1 MAEGN
6 RNFIDQV
13 YVTDEKSSNKG
24 QIIDIG
30 AKAENVYFNDD
41 IILPEKL
48 KEYQKKIIAG
58 TDSGIKITNDNQ
70 ISINLD
76 NLQLLKIQQLTNVTS
91 VVNHILPYYE
101 ENTLYY
107 GDCQGLIANDNS
119 PIIKLEN
126 IKTKSFFMF
135 IQNAERFIIFSS
147 GRIWRSKIRK
157 DFPEQ
162 EIFTLIQ
169 DSINNVSSFSYFNNL
184 NEFLQLTKND
194 KKTFSYISIKNEK
207 NIEDGE
213 YLSLPIGETT
223 KILINDSGAMYIS
236 HYINNV
242 WEKPKKIDLNVD
254 ISALENQI
262 NQKQD
267 MSQRTFAIVGN
278 GNNTTYPTT
287 SAVVGYVT
295 NFLNL
300 TKSVTSTYNYII
312 DNTSPRLIYV
322 VLNQNQD
329 NFPRGEYFVLSF
341 GATHRIWI
349 SGSNGNIYTQNS
361 NDQGETWE
369 QPVLKT
375 LGTTID
381 EDALITKIINRLPK
395 YEGDIVTF
403 EDTLENIANDSY

>member
-13 YVTDEKSSNKG
+13 YVTNGESPDKG
-24 QIIDIG
+24 EIIDIG

-41 IILPEKL
+41 IILPKKL
-48 KEYQKKIIAG
+48 EEYQKKLIAG

-76 NLQLLKIQQLTNVTS
+76 NLQLLKIQQLTNVIS
-91 VVNHILPYYE
+91 VVNDILPYYE
-101 ENTLYY
+101 EHTLYY
-107 GDCQGLIANDNS
+107 GDCQGLIVNDNS

-147 GRIWRSKIRK
+147 GRIWRSKIIK

-162 EIFTLIQ
+162 EVFTLIQ
-169 DSINNVSSFSYFNNL
+169 NSINNVSSFSYFNSL
-184 NEFLQLTKND
+184 NEFLQLAKND

-223 KILINDSGAMYIS
+223 KILINDSGVMYIS
-236 HYINNV
+236 HYINNL
-242 WEKPKKIDLNVD
+242 WEKPKKIVD

-267 MSQRTFAIVGN
+267 MSQRTFVINGD
-278 GNNTTYPTT
+278 GNNATYPTT
-287 SAVVGYVT
+287 RAVVRYVT

-300 TKSVTSTYNYII
+300 TKSVTSTYNYVI

-349 SGSNGNIYTQNS
+349 SGSNGDIYTQNS

-369 QPVLKT
+369 QPVLKAF
-375 LGTTID
+375 GTTID

-395 YEGDIVTF
+395 YEGDVVTF
-403 EDTLENIANDSY
+403 

>member
-13 YVTDEKSSNKG
+13 YVTNGESPDKG
-24 QIIDIG
+24 EIIDIG

-41 IILPEKL
+41 IILPKKL
-48 KEYQKKIIAG
+48 EEYQKKLIAG

-76 NLQLLKIQQLTNVTS
+76 NLQLLKIQQLTNVIS
-91 VVNHILPYYE
+91 VVNDILPYYE
-101 ENTLYY
+101 EHTLYY
-107 GDCQGLIANDNS
+107 GDCQGLIVNDNS

-147 GRIWRSKIRK
+147 GRIWRSKIIK

-162 EIFTLIQ
+162 EVFTLIQ
-169 DSINNVSSFSYFNNL
+169 NSINNISSFSYFNSL
-184 NEFLQLTKND
+184 NEFLQLAKND

-223 KILINDSGAMYIS
+223 KILINDSGIMYIS
-236 HYINNV
+236 HYINNL
-242 WEKPKKIDLNVD
+242 WEKPKKIVD

-267 MSQRTFAIVGN
+267 MSQRTFVINGD
-278 GNNTTYPTT
+278 GNNATYPTT
-287 SAVVGYVT
+287 RAVVRYVT

-300 TKSVTSTYNYII
+300 TKSVTSTYNYVI

-341 GATHRIWI
+341 GTTHRIWI
-349 SGSNGNIYTQNS
+349 SGSNGDIYTQNS

-369 QPVLKT
+369 QPVLKAF
-375 LGTTID
+375 GTTID

>member
-13 YVTDEKSSNKG
+13 YVTDGESSDNG

-30 AKAENVYFNDD
+30 AKAENVYFNDN
-41 IILPEKL
+41 ITLPNKL
-48 KEYQKKIIAG
+48 EEYQKQLIAE
-58 TDSGIKITNDNQ
+58 TDSGIKITSDNQ

-76 NLQLLKIQQLTNVTS
+76 NLQLLKIKQLTNVDT
-91 VVNHILPYYE
+91 VVEDILPYYE

-107 GDCQGLIANDNS
+107 GACQGLITNDNS

-135 IQNAERFIIFSS
+135 IENAERFIIFSS
-147 GRIWRSKIRK
+147 GRIWRSHVRK
-157 DFPEQ
+157 GFPEQ
-162 EIFTLIQ
+162 EVFTLIQ
-169 DSINNVSSFSYFNNL
+169 NSIDNVSSFSYFNNL

-236 HYINNV
+236 HYISNL
-242 WEKPKKIDLNVD
+242 WEEPKKIDLNVD

-267 MSQRTFAIVGN
+267 ISQRTFTIDGN
-278 GNNTTYPTT
+278 GNNATYPTT
-287 SAVVGYVT
+287 KAVVRYAT
-295 NFLNL
+295 KFLNL
-300 TKSVTSTYNYII
+300 TKSVTSTYNYVI

-341 GATHRIWI
+341 GATYRIWI
-349 SGSNGNIYTQNS
+349 SGSNGDIYTQNS

-369 QPVLKT
+369 QPVLKAF
-375 LGTTID
+375 GTTID

-403 EDTLENIANDSY
+403 EDT

>member
-13 YVTDEKSSNKG
+13 YVIDETSSNNG
-24 QIIDIG
+24 EVIDIG

-48 KEYQKKIIAG
+48 KEYQKKLTAG
-58 TDSGIKITNDNQ
+58 TDSGIEITNDNQ

-76 NLQLLKIQQLTNVTS
+76 NLQLLKIQQLTNVET
-91 VVNHILPYYE
+91 VVGDILPYYE
-101 ENTLYY
+101 KNTLYY
-107 GDCQGLIANDNS
+107 GDCQRLIVNDNS

-126 IKTKSFFMF
+126 SNTRVFFMF
-135 IQNAERFIIFSS
+135 IENAERFIIFSS
-147 GRIWRSKIRK
+147 GRIWRSTVRK
-157 DFPEQ
+157 DLPEQ
-162 EIFTLIQ
+162 EVFTLIQ
-169 DSINNVSSFSYFNNL
+169 NSIDNVSSFSYFNSL

-223 KILINDSGAMYIS
+223 KILINNSGAMYIS
-236 HYINNV
+236 HYINNL
-242 WEKPKKIDLNVD
+242 WEKPKKIVD
-254 ISALENQI
+254 ISSLKNQI

-267 MSQRTFAIVGN
+267 MSQRTFVINGD
-278 GNNTTYPTT
+278 GNNATYPTT
-287 SAVVGYVT
+287 RAVVRYVT

-300 TKSVTSTYNYII
+300 TKSVTSTYNYVI

-349 SGSNGNIYTQNS
+349 SGSNGDIYTQNS

-395 YEGDIVTF
+395 YEGDIVTL

>member
-13 YVTDEKSSNKG
+13 YVTNGEPSDKG
-24 QIIDIG
+24 KVIDIG
-30 AKAENVYFNDD
+30 AKAENIYFNDD

-48 KEYQKKIIAG
+48 KEYQEKLIAE
-58 TDSGIKITNDNQ
+58 TDSGIKITSDNQ

-76 NLQLLKIQQLTNVTS
+76 NLQLLKIQQLKNVTS
-91 VVNHILPYYE
+91 VVDDILPYYE

-107 GDCQGLIANDNS
+107 GDCQGLIVNDNS
-119 PIIKLEN
+119 PITKLEN

-135 IQNAERFIIFSS
+135 IENAERFIIFSS

-157 DFPEQ
+157 GFPEQ
-162 EIFTLIQ
+162 EVFTLIQ
-169 DSINNVSSFSYFNNL
+169 NSIDNVSSFSYFNNL

-194 KKTFSYISIKNEK
+194 KKTFSYISIKNEN

-236 HYINNV
+236 HYIDNL

-267 MSQRTFAIVGN
+267 MSQRTLVINENVDH
-278 GNNTTYPTT
+278 TTYPT
-287 SAVVGYVT
+287 SKAVVKYVT

-349 SGSNGNIYTQNS
+349 SGSNGDIYTQNS

-375 LGTTID
+375 FGTTID

>member
-13 YVTDEKSSNKG
+13 YVIDETSSDNG
-24 QIIDIG
+24 QVVDIG
-30 AKAENVYFNDD
+30 AKAENVYFNDNVT
-41 IILPEKL
+41 LPNKL
-48 KEYQKKIIAG
+48 KEYQKQLIAE
-58 TDSGIKITNDNQ
+58 TDSGIKITSDNQ

-76 NLQLLKIQQLTNVTS
+76 NLQLLKIQQLIGVKS
-91 VVNHILPYYE
+91 VVDDILPYYE

-107 GDCQGLIANDNS
+107 GDCQRLIANDNS

-126 IKTKSFFMF
+126 VRTKSFFMF
-135 IQNAERFIIFSS
+135 IENTERFIIFSS
-147 GRIWRSKIRK
+147 GRIWRSTVRK
-157 DFPEQ
+157 GFPEQ
-162 EIFTLIQ
+162 EVFTLIQ
-169 DSINNVSSFSYFNNL
+169 NSINNVSSFSYFNSL
-184 NEFLQLTKND
+184 NEFLQLAKND

-236 HYINNV
+236 HYINNL
-242 WEKPKKIDLNVD
+242 WEEPKKIDLNVD

-267 MSQRTFAIVGN
+267 MSQRTFVINGD
-278 GNNTTYPTT
+278 GNNATYPTT
-287 SAVVGYVT
+287 RAVVRYVT

-341 GATHRIWI
+341 GATYRIWI
-349 SGSNGNIYTQNS
+349 SGSNGDIYTQNS

-369 QPVLKT
+369 QPVLKAF
-375 LGTTID
+375 GTTIN

-403 EDTLENIANDSY
+403 EDTL

>member
-13 YVTDEKSSNKG
+13 YVTDGKSSDNDK
-24 QIIDIG
+24 IIDIG

-48 KEYQKKIIAG
+48 KEYQKKLIAG

-76 NLQLLKIQQLTNVTS
+76 NLQLLKIQQLTNVET
-91 VVNHILPYYE
+91 VVGDILPYYE

-107 GDCQGLIANDNS
+107 GACQGLIVNDNS

-126 IKTKSFFMF
+126 SNTRVFFMF
-135 IQNAERFIIFSS
+135 IENAERFIIFSS
-147 GRIWRSKIRK
+147 GRIWRSTVRK
-157 DFPEQ
+157 DLPEQ
-162 EIFTLIQ
+162 EVFTLIQ
-169 DSINNVSSFSYFNNL
+169 NSINNVSSFSYFNSL
-184 NEFLQLTKND
+184 NEFLQLAKND

-223 KILINDSGAMYIS
+223 KILINDSGIMYIS
-236 HYINNV
+236 HYINNL
-242 WEKPKKIDLNVD
+242 WEKPKKIVD
-254 ISALENQI
+254 ISTLENQI

-267 MSQRTFAIVGN
+267 MNQRTLVIDKKGDHV
-278 GNNTTYPTT
+278 TYPTT
-287 SAVVGYVT
+287 RAVVKYVT

-349 SGSNGNIYTQNS
+349 SGSNGDIYTQNS

-369 QPVLKT
+369 QPVLKAF
-375 LGTTID
+375 GTTID

-395 YEGDIVTF
+395 YEGDVVTF

>member
-6 RNFIDQV
+6 RNFVDQV
-13 YVTDEKSSNKG
+13 YVTDEVSSNNG

-30 AKAENVYFNDD
+30 AKAENVYFNDN
-41 IILPEKL
+41 ITLPNKL
-48 KEYQKKIIAG
+48 EEYQKQLIAE
-58 TDSGIKITNDNQ
+58 TDSGIKITSDNQ

-76 NLQLLKIQQLTNVTS
+76 NLQLLKIKQLTNVDT
-91 VVNHILPYYE
+91 VVEDILPYYE

-107 GDCQGLIANDNS
+107 GACQGLINNDNS
-119 PIIKLEN
+119 PIIKLET
-126 IKTKSFFMF
+126 IRTKSFFMF
-135 IQNAERFIIFSS
+135 IENTERFIIFSS
-147 GRIWRSKIRK
+147 GRIWRSTVREG
-157 DFPEQ
+157 FPEQ
-162 EIFTLIQ
+162 EVFTLIQ
-169 DSINNVSSFSYFNNL
+169 NSIDNVSSFSYFNNL

-236 HYINNV
+236 HYISNL
-242 WEKPKKIDLNVD
+242 WEEPKKIDLNVD

-267 MSQRTFAIVGN
+267 ISQRTFVINGN
-278 GNNTTYPTT
+278 GNNVTYPTT
-287 SAVVGYVT
+287 SAVVKYVT
-295 NFLNL
+295 KFLNL
-300 TKSVTSTYNYII
+300 TKSVTSTYNYVI

-341 GATHRIWI
+341 GATYRIWI
-349 SGSNGNIYTQNS
+349 SGSNGDIYTQNS

-369 QPVLKT
+369 QPVLKAF
-375 LGTTID
+375 GTTID

-403 EDTLENIANDSY
+403 EDT

>member
-13 YVTDEKSSNKG
+13 YVIDEKSSDNDK
-24 QIIDIG
+24 IIDIG
-30 AKAENVYFNDD
+30 AKAENVYFDDD
-41 IILPEKL
+41 ITLPNKL
-48 KEYQKKIIAG
+48 KEYQKKLIAG
-58 TDSGIKITNDNQ
+58 TDSGIKITSDNQ

-76 NLQLLKIQQLTNVTS
+76 NLQLLKIQKLTNVTS

-107 GDCQGLIANDNS
+107 GDCQGLIVNDNS